1 MNIHDYWE
9 KALKHTE
16 IVRPRV
22 SPLSVTGMTELPY
35 IFLAASALHPTDT
48 VVRKGEVL
56 VEKPSL
62 ILPSDQ
68 PQLQGFESEEKN
80 AWDTEGM
87 INFLFVRGVRFPSF
101 KYNNKVNSLDVYEG
115 KLKQAEDHYLKLLQ
129 EKENVSTG
137 LVIGPEDCWQFSVLI
152 FIAMQASRQAEG
164 DMRRLWDDFWNRLQR
179 PKD

>member
-22 SPLSVTGMTELPY
+22 HPLSALGATELPY
-35 IFLAASALHPTDT
+35 IFLAASAIHTSDT
-48 VVRKGEVL
+48 VVRKGQVI

-68 PQLQGFESEEKN
+68 PQLKGFESEDQN

-87 INFLFVRGVRFPSF
+87 VNFLFVRGVRFPSF
-101 KYNNKVNSLDVYEG
+101 KYNNKVETLDVYEG
-115 KLKQAEDHYLKLLQ
+115 RLKQAEDYYLKMLQ
-129 EKENVSTG
+129 EKENLTTG

-152 FIAMQASRQAEG
+152 FIAMQASRQA
-164 DMRRLWDDFWNRLQR
+164 DSDIRRLWDDFLKRLPG
-179 PKD
+179 PKG